1 MRDCRLGYGWQKASY
16 QRIIFFLEEGG
27 GSGGV
32 YCGLV
37 VFGGFFETTSES

>member
-1 MRDCRLGYGWQKASY
+1 MDGRKQAIREL
-16 QRIIFFLEEGG
+16 FFFWRGGG